1 MVLGVTGGIAT
12 GKSSVA
18 AMLGECGAVVV
29 SADDLARQAV
39 APGSDA
45 LAALVER
52 FGRGI
57 LFADGALDRERLA
70 RLVFADPVARAELNR
85 ITHPAIARLA
95 EERLAQLRAAGHPL
109 IVYEAP
115 LLFEAGAESRV
126 DQVLVVCTAPDIQQ
140 QRLMQRDTLSAEDAQ
155 TRIATQMPLTEKIR
169 RADYL
174 IDNSGTLAEARLQVA
189 ELCKELL
196 HINSHGTPP

>member
-39 APGSDA
+39 APGSEA
-45 LAALVER
+45 LAALTER
-52 FGRGI
+52 FGREI
-57 LFADGALDRERLA
+57 LAADGTLARERLA
-70 RLVFADPVARAELNR
+70 ELVFADASARADLNR

-95 EERLAQLRAAGHPL
+95 EARLARLRAAGHTL

-126 DQVLVVCTAPDIQQ
+126 DQVLVVSAAAEVQL
-140 QRLMQRDTLSAEDAQ
+140 QRLMRRDAISVDDAQ
-155 TRIATQMPLTEKIR
+155 ARIAAQMPIVEKIR

-174 IDNSGTLAEARLQVA
+174 IDNSGPPAETRQQVDA
-189 ELCKELL
+189 LCKELL
-196 HINSHGTPP
+196 RLNSH